1 MVKPSTLVTRKS
13 HFHFRIYLTSDA
25 RLADTSPRLILFIV
39 GLGIPILTTLLTY
52 FPFCNRLI
60 AKVKPYA
67 IYPAIFRGHNVQAVA
82 RWLHFPTSGQ
92 TIYIALFT
100 ILNIVLS
107 AVGYI
112 SVQPNTWWENL
123 KTEMLSKVGA
133 RTGVLAMG
141 LAPLVIL
148 TAGRNSV
155 LLWITNWSHSTYILL
170 HRWIARLFGIQIIVH
185 SITELVQYV
194 DIGTY
199 SDELK
204 EEYWIWGCVA
214 TVACSIML
222 IISVFRASAYEWFL
236 VTHII
241 LAVIVLVGT
250 WIHLDE
256 LFEDRWGYKY
266 WLYACF
272 AIWGFDRL
280 IRIVRVLKNGMSSTT
295 FRPVGDEILRVDI
308 KGLKWSTSPG
318 QHAYVY
324 FPMLRKL
331 TPWENHPFSVIP
343 THFLRPISKSPAS
356 SNRGQSDNTPA
367 DTPGQEKDAEHLTP
381 SSTNTLE
388 HGNGPVN
395 GDGNG
400 NAHHS
405 VDGITFFI
413 KKKSGLTRHL
423 WSTSLTTTTLVEG
436 PYTGTS
442 SRPVLLCDRLI
453 LIAGGIGIT
462 AVFPFVPSHSNV
474 KIYWSMRANQSGMSN
489 EISPALKGVENDI
502 VTGGRLDLEGL
513 LNKEAAGGWKDL
525 GVVVCGPGGMCDDVR
540 QLVVRISKERKV
552 NIELD
557 VEAFAW

>member
-1 MVKPSTLVTRKS
+1 M
-13 HFHFRIYLTSDA
+13 I
-25 RLADTSPRLILFIV
+25 IFIV
-39 GLGIPILTTLLTY
+39 GIAIPVLTTLLTY
-52 FPFCNRLI
+52 LPFCNRLI
-60 AKVKPYA
+60 ASVKPYI
-67 IYPAIFRGHNVQAVA
+67 IYPALFRSYNVQAVA
-82 RWLHFPTSGQ
+82 KWLHFPTSGQ
-92 TIYIALFT
+92 TIYITIFT

-107 AVGYI
+107 SVGYI
-112 SVQPNTWWENL
+112 SVQPNTWWDNL

-155 LLWITNWSHSTYILL
+155 LLWMTNWSHSTYILL
-170 HRWIARLFGIQIIVH
+170 HRWIARLFGIQVIVH
-185 SITELVQYV
+185 SITELAQYV

-199 SDELK
+199 SEELV

-214 TVACSIML
+214 TVACSVML
-222 IISVFRASAYEWFL
+222 VISVFRASAYEWFL

-241 LAVIVLVGT
+241 LAVFVLAGT
-250 WIHLDE
+250 WYHLHL

-280 IRIVRVLKNGMSSTT
+280 IRIVRVLKNGMRSTT

-308 KGLKWSTSPG
+308 KGVEWSAAPG
-318 QHAYVY
+318 QHAYIY
-324 FPMLRKL
+324 FPLLRKL

-343 THFLRPISKSPAS
+343 SHFLRPISKSPTPS
-356 SNRGQSDNTPA
+356 TRGDDTTPN
-367 DTPGQEKDAEHLTP
+367 DTPGQEKDAQHLTP

-388 HGNGPVN
+388 NGHTLGNSHVR
-395 GDGNG
+395 
-400 NAHHS
+400 HS
-405 VDGITFFI
+405 VDGITFFF
-413 KKKSGLTRHL
+413 KKNSGLTKHL

-442 SRPVLLCDRLI
+442 SRSVLLCDRLI

-474 KIYWSMRANQSGMSN
+474 KIYWSMRAAQGGMIN
-489 EISPALKGVENDI
+489 EISPALKEVENEI

-513 LNKEAAGGWKDL
+513 LNKEAQAGWKDL
-525 GVVVCGPGGMCDDVR
+525 GVVVCGPGEICDEVR
-540 QLVVRISKERKV
+540 RLVVGISRDKKV
-552 NIELD
+552 HIELD